1 MVICGSYM
9 FELSDKD
16 MKKKGYNKGDGNRE
30 GSNTFMSNTS
40 YQCIENQCRVGEGGN
55 NTKYHILCRS
65 QVSWDC

>member
-40 YQCIENQCRVGEGGN
+40 
-55 NTKYHILCRS
+55 
-65 QVSWDC
+65 